1 MLPRLLIVF
10 AVALLWGGPLFASDE
25 RVFLHRIQTVT
36 LNAKALGSDPFGEVR
51 ATYSYS
57 PISKT
62 RPLLEVSV
70 ECHGRRMG
78 VPPQALSKHPEL
90 MLETA
95 RISSEAGDADGES
108 WLYLSFQIRGEK
120 EKRYYI
126 AFNHVQFSKTFVR
139 P

>member
-1 MLPRLLIVF
+1 MSPRVLITILVGSLLT
-10 AVALLWGGPLFASDE
+10 GPLCASDE
-25 RVFLHRIQTVT
+25 KVFLDRIQTVT
-36 LNAKALGSDPFGEVR
+36 LDSKALGSDPFGEVR

-62 RPLLEVSV
+62 RPLLDVSV
-70 ECHGRRMG
+70 ECNGRKMA
-78 VPPQALSKHPEL
+78 VPPQRLSKHPEL

-95 RISSEAGDADGES
+95 RISSEAGDNGES
-108 WLYLSFQIRGEK
+108 WLYLSFQILGEK

-126 AFNHVQFSKTFVR
+126 AFNGGQFSKTFVR

>member
-1 MLPRLLIVF
+1 MLPRILITIAVGSLL
-10 AVALLWGGPLFASDE
+10 AGSLCASDE
-25 RVFLHRIQTVT
+25 KVFLDRIKTVT
-36 LNAKALGSDPFGEVR
+36 LDAKALGSDPFGEVR

-70 ECHGRRMG
+70 ECNGRKMD
-78 VPPQALSKHPEL
+78 VPPQRLAKHPEL
-90 MLETA
+90 ILETA
-95 RISSEAGDADGES
+95 RVSSEAGDNAKP

-120 EKRYYI
+120 EKRYCI
-126 AFNHVQFSKTFVR
+126 AFNGGEFSKTFVR